1 MSRRPNADAEIAL
14 LQRRIRLHRLAL
26 TLSLDATKQA
36 FRERLSSP
44 FALIGAVGAG
54 FVIGNMTK
62 HSEPGQPSG
71 AASGLRGL
79 WNVLKQSAQTAL
91 RFAQSGP
98 VMWIASHL
106 SARADDAEPPPEPDE
121 EAFAS
126 PQ

>member
-1 MSRRPNADAEIAL
+1 MSRRPNADAEIVL

-44 FALIGAVGAG
+44 IALVGAMGVG
-54 FVIGNMTK
+54 FLLGSITK
-62 HSEPGQPSG
+62 HRELGQPSR
-71 AASGLRGL
+71 AASGLSGA
-79 WNVLKQSAQTAL
+79 WDVLKQSAHTAL

-98 VMWIASHL
+98 VMWLVSHL
-106 SARADDAEPPPEPDE
+106 SARTAEQEPPPPQAE
-121 EAFAS
+121 EAFTA

>member
-1 MSRRPNADAEIAL
+1 MSRRPNSDAEIAR

-44 FALIGAVGAG
+44 IALVGAVGVG
-54 FVIGNMTK
+54 FALGSITK
-62 HSEPGQPSG
+62 RSEPQQPSR
-71 AASGLRGL
+71 AASGLSGL
-79 WNVLKQSAQTAL
+79 WGVLKESAQTAL

-98 VMWIASHL
+98 VMWLASHL
-106 SARADDAEPPPEPDE
+106 SARTAEPEPPRPQTE
-121 EAFAS
+121 EVFTR